1 MASRT
6 LPGIGLKGFWGEGF
20 DHWGDENDANLRLL
34 SAIVQGSVVSK
45 VAATPGAPTNGDV
58 YLFTAAHATQPGKV
72 AIRDNGAWVYVTP
85 VEGWMFYNRA
95 ADVVE
100 LYNGADWVTFRTEY
114 IAAGFAPIVNV
125 ASLIV
130 FRHQFVSSVTL
141 PINLTG
147 SKFASTVAATASA
160 TYTIRKNGASIG
172 TLVWAAAGTVP
183 VVTFAAGVNFIAGD
197 FLDIIG
203 PASPDATLAGIT
215 ATFLGAKV

>member
-34 SAIVQGSVVSK
+34 SALVQGNVVSK
-45 VAATPGAPTNGDV
+45 VAATPGAPANGDV
-58 YLFTAAHATQPGKV
+58 YLFTAAHPTQAGKV

-85 VEGWMFYNRA
+85 AEGWLFYNRA
-95 ADVVE
+95 ADTFE
-100 LYNGADWVTFRTEY
+100 LYNGADWVVFKAEY
-114 IAAGFAPIVNV
+114 IAAGFAPVVNV

-130 FRHQFVSSVTL
+130 FRHQFVIPVSL

-147 SKFASTVAATASA
+147 SKFASTAAATAA
-160 TYTIRKNGASIG
+160 TVYTIRKNGASIG
-172 TLVWAAAGTVP
+172 TLTWAIAGTVP
-183 VVTFAAGVNFIAGD
+183 AVVFAAGVSFAAGD